1 MASLKWWQK
10 ANFYQI
16 YPRSF
21 ADGNGDGIGD
31 LHGMIEKLDYL
42 QDLGIDAVWLSP
54 HYPSPLWDCG
64 YDVSDYTGVAPEYG
78 TLDDIRRFLDEA
90 HRRNIRVILDLVLNH
105 TSDQHP
111 WFIESRS
118 SRDNPRRDWYLWAD
132 PKPDGSPPNNWY
144 STFGGPAW
152 EYDAATDSYYYHF
165 FFKQQPD
172 LNWRNPAVKQAM
184 FDAARFWLEMGVDG
198 FRLDAIGTIY
208 EEPDLRDQQAGVT
221 QEELYKMAS
230 QAQTPEEWEKLS
242 PLWEEMFRYQH
253 DLPGIHDLMKE
264 LRQVV
269 DAYPDRVLVGETDE
283 ISFYGNGEDELHMVF
298 NFTLMRTEKLTP
310 AWVRENQKTRLAQ
323 LPPLAWPCNTLGNHD
338 SPRVYNRWGDG
349 EHNDALARLNLVLL
363 LGLKGTPFL
372 YNGEEVGMSDY
383 LITDPEKMRDQTALF
398 FYGMAKTLGNMPE
411 EEARKLAAAQSRDKN
426 RTPNQWSN
434 SPNAGFSP
442 AGVETWLPV
451 NPNYAEGFNVADQ
464 QNDPASLLNFYRAML
479 RLRQH
484 SPALLAGEYLPLPE
498 ESQQCLVFERRS
510 PQQRCLLALNM
521 TDHPQVVSLSGE
533 ETAKSCRLL
542 LSTHTHSS
550 AVLDWPGLKL
560 APFEACV
567 IELAA

>member
-1 MASLKWWQK
+1 MAPLKWWQK

-42 QDLGIDAVWLSP
+42 QDLGIDALWLSP

-78 TLDDIRRFLDEA
+78 TLEDFRRFLDEA
-90 HRRNIRVILDLVLNH
+90 HRRNIRVVLDLVLNH

-118 SRDNPRRDWYLWAD
+118 SRDNPKRDWYVWAD
-132 PKPDGSPPNNWY
+132 PKPGGLPPNNWY

-152 EYDAATDSYYYHF
+152 EYDAATGSYYYHF

-242 PLWEEMFRYQH
+242 PLWEAMFLHQH

-283 ISFYGNGEDELHMVF
+283 ISFYGSGDDELHMVF

-383 LITDPEKMRDQTALF
+383 LVTDPEKMRDQTALF
-398 FYGMAKTLGNMPE
+398 FYGMAKSLGGMPE
-411 EEARKLAAAQSRDKN
+411 EEARNLAAAQSRDKN
-426 RTPNQWSN
+426 RTPTQWSN

-464 QNDPASLLNFYRAML
+464 QNDPASLLNFYRSML
-479 RLRQH
+479 RLRQQ
-484 SPALLAGEYLPLPE
+484 SPALLAGEYLPLAE

-510 PQQRCLLALNM
+510 PDQRYLVALNM
-521 TDHPQVVSLSGE
+521 TDQPQLVPLGVQ
-533 ETAKSCRLL
+533 ARACRLL
-542 LSTHTHSS
+542 LSTHPRGSD
-550 AVLDWPGLKL
+550 APGCSDLSL
-560 APFEACV
+560 SPFEACV
-567 IELAA
+567 IELDS